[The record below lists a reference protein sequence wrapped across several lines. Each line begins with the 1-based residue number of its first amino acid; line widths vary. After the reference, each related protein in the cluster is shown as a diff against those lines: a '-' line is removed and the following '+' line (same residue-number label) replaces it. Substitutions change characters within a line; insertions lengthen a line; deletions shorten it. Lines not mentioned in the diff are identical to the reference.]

1 MNPLLKRVA
10 LFAGVA
16 LLVVA
21 AVSVAGVAPAAVH
34 FIDHDKVAA
43 TFAKSGTIIDEP
55 GLKVVTQRRDGGM
68 AEYHEHT
75 GHVFIMYDGE
85 GTLVVGGT
93 IVDGK
98 TTAPGQIRGDSIEG
112 GRVLPCEQG
121 RRDYDSSK
129 DAALV
134 QGPYDK
140 DHCLLCGEL
149 RERLTLAGL
158 LYRYGLRQVARLIHI
173 AAAPHGD
180 MVGEQL
186 QWDDLQQWREQFDGR
201 RHDDD
206 VVGSLARQVIAFA
219 DD

>member
-16 LLVVA
+16 LLVAA

-34 FIDHDKVAA
+34 FIDHEKVAA

-93 IVDGK
+93 IVGGK
-98 TTAPGQIRGDSIEG
+98 TTAPGQIRGASIEG
-112 GRVLPCEQG
+112 GESYHV
-121 RRDYDSSK
+121 SK
-129 DAALV
+129 GDVITIPAKT
-134 QGPYDK
+134 PHWFK
-140 DHCLLCGEL
+140 D
-149 RERLTLAGL
+149 LTTKT
-158 LYRYGLRQVARLIHI
+158 I
-173 AAAPHGD
+173 AYYAVNYEND
-180 MVGEQL
+180 
-186 QWDDLQQWREQFDGR
+186 
-201 RHDDD
+201 
-206 VVGSLARQVIAFA
+206 
-219 DD
+219 